1 MLLGSTATRH
11 PLQRRGG
18 GGGGWINLMALTY
31 FN

>member
-1 MLLGSTATRH
+1 MLLGGTATRH
-11 PLQRRGG
+11 PLHGQ

>member
-18 GGGGWINLMALTY
+18 GRGLDK
-31 FN
+31 FNGSYIF

>member
-11 PLQRRGG
+11 PLQGRV
-18 GGGGWINLMALTY
+18 GGGGWINLTALTY

>member
-1 MLLGSTATRH
+1 MRLGGTATRH
-11 PLQRRGG
+11 PLWG